1 MRTQIRLFALLS
13 CTNLCVANESFA
25 FWDQSHQLIGEIA
38 SERVSPKTKEE
49 INRLLKVVVSKP
61 GSDELARNSATM
73 ETAASWADNIKSYK
87 DSDNYAACHYTDVEV
102 TREMIGKDINN
113 DEIYNRLK
121 ETLAKNKVNSVIC
134 LKKAIKTLLTPTEAD
149 LNKAIALRM
158 VLHIV
163 GDIGQPLHNAALVEG
178 SFADAGG
185 NNVKFDKPV
194 SFVNIDGSTSVANN
208 LHKLWDGSLNVYF
221 QFAYEPERT
230 KKGLY
235 NSDEINAVK
244 RDAQSVL
251 RFKDFNFL
259 SNNMT
264 TDSNESSIEGWV
276 VDSYKTAV
284 KYVYTDLKFGSQDFS
299 SQSVVATS
307 FKLNWKMYHDD
318 RADVVENQVK
328 KSGIRLYMVLN
339 EIFDPSK
346 SFNQYK
352 TLVEN
357 IQKDS
362 SIPVFSKK

>member
-1 MRTQIRLFALLS
+1 MRTQLRLFALIS
-13 CTNLCVANESFA
+13 CTNFLVTNESFA
-25 FWDQSHQLIGEIA
+25 FWDQSHQLISEIA
-38 SERVSPKTKEE
+38 SQRVSTKTKDE
-49 INRLLKVVVSKP
+49 INRLLKVAISKP
-61 GSDELARNSATM
+61 GSEELARNSATM

-102 TREMIGKDINN
+102 TRDMIGKDVNE

-121 ETLAKNKVNSVIC
+121 DTLVKNKLNSVVC
-134 LKKAIKTLLTPTEAD
+134 LKKSIKTLLTHNESD

-163 GDIGQPLHNAALVEG
+163 GDIGQPLHNSSLVEG

-185 NNVKFDKPV
+185 NNVKFEKPV

-221 QFAYEPERT
+221 QFSYEPERT

-235 NSDEINAVK
+235 NSDELNAVK

-251 RFKDFNFL
+251 KFKDFSFL
-259 SNNMT
+259 SNNMSNDT
-264 TDSNESSIEGWV
+264 NESSIEGWV
-276 VDSYKTAV
+276 IDSYKTAV

-299 SQSVVATS
+299 SQSVVATA
-307 FKLNWKMYHDD
+307 FKLNWKMYHDERVD
-318 RADVVENQVK
+318 IVENQVK

-346 SFNQYK
+346 SINQYK

-362 SIPVFSKK
+362 AIPVFSKK